1 MKKLIA
7 IDGNSLMHRAYYAL
21 PSMTAKDGTPTGA
34 IYGFVGMLLK
44 LLSYE
49 PDYLLVA
56 FDMHGPTFRHEQ
68 YGQYKAGSRQTPA
81 PLRAQFPLLKEL
93 LREMGITICECERY
107 EADDILG
114 TISRIADKNGV
125 DALLDYPT
133 NLDALCL
140 CANIRDTEGRLPIAP
155 YAVHQLENGL
165 RVGLVGVCTHF
176 VRRWEN
182 PQTVEQLLLADPAPH
197 LFLVVTVHPRPFAAE
212 LRLALDQVE
221 NLTVLLGLVAP
232 GFELPRFLR
241 RDRSRNIG
249 MQQFVDLIVVHK
261 ARPL

>member
-68 YGQYKAGSRQTPA
+68 YGQYKAGRRETPED
-81 PLRAQFPLLKEL
+81 LRAQFPLLKEL

-107 EADDILG
+107 VQTTYL
-114 TISRIADKNGV
+114 V
-125 DALLDYPT
+125 PYP
-133 NLDALCL
+133 
-140 CANIRDTEGRLPIAP
+140 E
-155 YAVHQLENGL
+155 
-165 RVGLVGVCTHF
+165 
-176 VRRWEN
+176 
-182 PQTVEQLLLADPAPH
+182 
-197 LFLVVTVHPRPFAAE
+197 
-212 LRLALDQVE
+212 
-221 NLTVLLGLVAP
+221 
-232 GFELPRFLR
+232 
-241 RDRSRNIG
+241 
-249 MQQFVDLIVVHK
+249 
-261 ARPL
+261 